1 MDMQFTDYTMDFKP
15 FIADKNTWSW
25 IAGKTEFPSNDS
37 DTRCEVSWGDR
48 SREKIKKHRARIFCH
63 VSVDMKAMIV
73 LSGKSRTNHRC
84 EVLFCDFA
92 LVW

>member
-37 DTRCEVSWGDR
+37 DTRCEVSWGDS
-48 SREKIKKHRARIFCH
+48 SRENQ
-63 VSVDMKAMIV
+63 KAPSKNF
-73 LSGKSRTNHRC
+73 LSCVCRHEGDDCSLR
-84 EVLFCDFA
+84 
-92 LVW
+92 